1 MIIKCHKKSKNKREY
16 MNLLILAIKTT
27 SKRYMNYEKQV
38 KYTKI
43 QKTTA
48 NLIWRTTIKK

>member
-48 NLIWRTTIKK
+48 NLIWRTIRKK